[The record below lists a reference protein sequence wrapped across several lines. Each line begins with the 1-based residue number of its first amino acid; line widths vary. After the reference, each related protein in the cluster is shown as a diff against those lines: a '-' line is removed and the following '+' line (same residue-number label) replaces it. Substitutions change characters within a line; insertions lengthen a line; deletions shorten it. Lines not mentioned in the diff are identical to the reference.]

1 MKKEEK
7 SKNIRLVRFGMKS
20 KSTTTNSKDES
31 KTRVSKTQKR
41 FPSCNRISTFAPF
54 QGSTLTDMT
63 RLSQR
68 RKIRNLSFLAFEIA
82 VLLLIV
88 LGENHFCESLSFRNR
103 IVPRTKAGR
112 TNIDRSVLSST
123 NGVVEEE
130 INSNQDSSTTMLP
143 SVLQQTRDS
152 LEGKSV
158 LLTGA
163 SGGLGAQMAIQIAHY
178 CKPKTLI
185 LSGRKEAALQKIAEE
200 CKSGLAT
207 GDDDNVKI
215 VTADL
220 SNKESVLALG
230 ESALSICNQAVD
242 VLINCGGV
250 SSRSD
255 FLDTKLEVDEKV
267 MQINFFAGAALAK
280 AVVPGMV
287 KGNGGKIIWISSVQ
301 GLMGIPSRT
310 SYAASKFAVQGYC
323 EAMRGELAT
332 SDVTVHC
339 VSPGYIRTNLS
350 MSAVTGDGSAHGE
363 MDETTANGADPRD
376 VAVEILDTTVAK
388 GKADFVVAA
397 TPSAKVAIWL
407 RLLLPQVLQNLL
419 VKRFEKA
426 KKKKAESASQVAAT
440 DKKID

>member
-1 MKKEEK
+1 
-7 SKNIRLVRFGMKS
+7 
-20 KSTTTNSKDES
+20 
-31 KTRVSKTQKR
+31 
-41 FPSCNRISTFAPF
+41 
-54 QGSTLTDMT
+54 MT

-68 RKIRNLSFLAFEIA
+68 RKNSFLSFLAFEIT
-82 VLLLIV
+82 VLLLIL
-88 LGENHFCESLSFRNR
+88 LGENHLCESFSFRNS
-103 IVPRTKAGR
+103 IVPRFKTGP
-112 TNIDRSVLSST
+112 TSIDRSLFSSS
-123 NGVVEEE
+123 NGILEEE
-130 INSNQDSSTTMLP
+130 IQTSQDSSNQMLP
-143 SVLQQTRDS
+143 SVSQQTRDS
-152 LEGKSV
+152 LQGKSV

-200 CKSGLAT
+200 CKSGLAS
-207 GDDDNVKI
+207 GDNDVVRI

-230 ESALSICNQAVD
+230 ESALSICDQAVD

-280 AVVPGMV
+280 AFVPGMV
-287 KGNGGKIIWISSVQ
+287 KSGNGGKIIWISSVQ

-323 EAMRGELAT
+323 EAMRAELAT

-376 VAVEILDTTVAK
+376 VAVEILDTAVAK

-407 RLLLPQVLQNLL
+407 RLLFPQVLQNLL

-426 KKKKAESASQVAAT
+426 KKKKAEAAPNVAVT

>member
-1 MKKEEK
+1 M
-7 SKNIRLVRFGMKS
+7 S
-20 KSTTTNSKDES
+20 
-31 KTRVSKTQKR
+31 
-41 FPSCNRISTFAPF
+41 
-54 QGSTLTDMT
+54 

-68 RKIRNLSFLAFEIA
+68 RKNNYLSFLAFEIT
-82 VLLLIV
+82 VLLLLV
-88 LGENHFCESLSFRNR
+88 LGENHLCESFSFRNS
-103 IVPRTKAGR
+103 IGPRTKTGR
-112 TNIDRSVLSST
+112 IDIDRSALSSS
-123 NGVVEEE
+123 NGILEEE
-130 INSNQDSSTTMLP
+130 IKTSQDSSIEMLP
-143 SVLQQTRDS
+143 RVSQLTRDS

-200 CKSGLAT
+200 CKSGMAT
-207 GDDDNVKI
+207 GDNDTVRI

-230 ESALSICNQAVD
+230 ESALSICDQAVD

-287 KGNGGKIIWISSVQ
+287 KSSNGGKIIWISSVQ

-323 EAMRGELAT
+323 EAMRAELAT

-376 VAVEILDTTVAK
+376 VAVEILDTAVAK
-388 GKADFVVAA
+388 GIADFVVAA

-407 RLLLPQVLQNLL
+407 RLLFPQVLQNLL

-426 KKKKAESASQVAAT
+426 KKKKAEATSKVAVD

>member
-1 MKKEEK
+1 M
-7 SKNIRLVRFGMKS
+7 
-20 KSTTTNSKDES
+20 
-31 KTRVSKTQKR
+31 
-41 FPSCNRISTFAPF
+41 
-54 QGSTLTDMT
+54 
-63 RLSQR
+63 
-68 RKIRNLSFLAFEIA
+68 
-82 VLLLIV
+82 LLLIL
-88 LGENHFCESLSFRNR
+88 LGENHLCESFSFRNS
-103 IVPRTKAGR
+103 IVPRFKTGP
-112 TNIDRSVLSST
+112 TSIDRSLFSSS
-123 NGVVEEE
+123 NGILEEE
-130 INSNQDSSTTMLP
+130 IQTSQDSSNQMLP
-143 SVLQQTRDS
+143 SVSQQTRDS
-152 LEGKSV
+152 LQGKSV

-200 CKSGLAT
+200 CKSGLAS
-207 GDDDNVKI
+207 GDNDVVRI

-230 ESALSICNQAVD
+230 ESALSICDQAVD

-280 AVVPGMV
+280 AFVPGMV
-287 KGNGGKIIWISSVQ
+287 KSGNGGKIIWISSVQ

-323 EAMRGELAT
+323 EAMRAELAT

-376 VAVEILDTTVAK
+376 VAVEILDTAVAK

-407 RLLLPQVLQNLL
+407 RLLFPQVLQNLL

-426 KKKKAESASQVAAT
+426 KKKKAEAAPNVAVT

>member
-1 MKKEEK
+1 
-7 SKNIRLVRFGMKS
+7 
-20 KSTTTNSKDES
+20 
-31 KTRVSKTQKR
+31 
-41 FPSCNRISTFAPF
+41 
-54 QGSTLTDMT
+54 MT

-68 RKIRNLSFLAFEIA
+68 RKNSFLSFLAFEIT

-88 LGENHFCESLSFRNR
+88 LGENHLCESFSFRNS
-103 IVPRTKAGR
+103 IVPRFKTGR
-112 TNIDRSVLSST
+112 TSIDRTLLSGS
-123 NGVVEEE
+123 NGILEEE
-130 INSNQDSSTTMLP
+130 VKTSQDSSNEMLP
-143 SVLQQTRDS
+143 SVSQQTRDS

-178 CKPKTLI
+178 CKPKALI

-200 CKSGLAT
+200 CKSGLTT
-207 GDDDNVKI
+207 GDNDVVRI

-230 ESALSICNQAVD
+230 ESALSICDQAVD

-280 AVVPGMV
+280 AFVPGMV
-287 KGNGGKIIWISSVQ
+287 KSGSGGKIIWISSVQ

-323 EAMRGELAT
+323 EAMRAELAT

-376 VAVEILDTTVAK
+376 VAVEILDTAVAK

-407 RLLLPQVLQNLL
+407 RLLFPQVLQNLL

-426 KKKKAESASQVAAT
+426 KKKKAEAAPKVVAT

>member
-1 MKKEEK
+1 
-7 SKNIRLVRFGMKS
+7 
-20 KSTTTNSKDES
+20 
-31 KTRVSKTQKR
+31 
-41 FPSCNRISTFAPF
+41 
-54 QGSTLTDMT
+54 MT

-68 RKIRNLSFLAFEIA
+68 RKNSFLSFLTFEIT
-82 VLLLIV
+82 VLLLIL
-88 LGENHFCESLSFRNR
+88 LGENHLCESFSFRNS
-103 IVPRTKAGR
+103 IVPRFKTGP
-112 TNIDRSVLSST
+112 TSIDRSLHSSS
-123 NGVVEEE
+123 NGILEEE
-130 INSNQDSSTTMLP
+130 IQTSQDSSNEMLP
-143 SVLQQTRDS
+143 SVSQQTRDS
-152 LEGKSV
+152 LQGKSV

-200 CKSGLAT
+200 CKSGLAS
-207 GDDDNVKI
+207 GDNDVVRI

-230 ESALSICNQAVD
+230 ESALSICDQAVD

-280 AVVPGMV
+280 AFVPGMV
-287 KGNGGKIIWISSVQ
+287 KSGNGGKIIWISSVQ

-323 EAMRGELAT
+323 EAMRAELAT

-376 VAVEILDTTVAK
+376 VAVEILDTAVAK

-407 RLLLPQVLQNLL
+407 RLLFPQVLQNLL

-426 KKKKAESASQVAAT
+426 KKKKAEAAPNVAVT

>member
-1 MKKEEK
+1 
-7 SKNIRLVRFGMKS
+7 
-20 KSTTTNSKDES
+20 
-31 KTRVSKTQKR
+31 
-41 FPSCNRISTFAPF
+41 
-54 QGSTLTDMT
+54 MT

-68 RKIRNLSFLAFEIA
+68 RKNSFLSFLAFEIT
-82 VLLLIV
+82 VLLLVV
-88 LGENHFCESLSFRNR
+88 LGENHLCESFSFRNS
-103 IVPRTKAGR
+103 IVPRFKTGR
-112 TNIDRSVLSST
+112 TSIDRTLLSGS
-123 NGVVEEE
+123 NGILEEE
-130 INSNQDSSTTMLP
+130 VKTSQDSSNEMLP
-143 SVLQQTRDS
+143 SVSQQTRDS

-178 CKPKTLI
+178 CKPKALI

-200 CKSGLAT
+200 CKSGLTT
-207 GDDDNVKI
+207 GDNDVVRI

-230 ESALSICNQAVD
+230 ESALSICDQAVD

-280 AVVPGMV
+280 AFVPGMV
-287 KGNGGKIIWISSVQ
+287 KSGNGGKIIWISSVQ

-323 EAMRGELAT
+323 EAMRAELAT

-376 VAVEILDTTVAK
+376 VAVEILDTAVAK

-407 RLLLPQVLQNLL
+407 RLLFPQVLQNLL

-426 KKKKAESASQVAAT
+426 KKKKAEAPKVAAT

>member
-1 MKKEEK
+1 
-7 SKNIRLVRFGMKS
+7 
-20 KSTTTNSKDES
+20 
-31 KTRVSKTQKR
+31 
-41 FPSCNRISTFAPF
+41 
-54 QGSTLTDMT
+54 MT

-68 RKIRNLSFLAFEIA
+68 RKNSFLSFLTFEIT
-82 VLLLIV
+82 VLLLIL
-88 LGENHFCESLSFRNR
+88 LGENHLCESFSFRNS
-103 IVPRTKAGR
+103 IVPRFKTGP
-112 TNIDRSVLSST
+112 TSIDRSLFSSS
-123 NGVVEEE
+123 NGILEEE
-130 INSNQDSSTTMLP
+130 IQTSQDSSNQMLP
-143 SVLQQTRDS
+143 SVSQQTRDS
-152 LEGKSV
+152 LQGKSV

-200 CKSGLAT
+200 CKSGLAS
-207 GDDDNVKI
+207 GDNDVVRI

-230 ESALSICNQAVD
+230 ESALSICDQAVD

-280 AVVPGMV
+280 AFVPGMV
-287 KGNGGKIIWISSVQ
+287 KSGNGGKIIWISSVQ

-323 EAMRGELAT
+323 EAMRAELAT

-376 VAVEILDTTVAK
+376 VAVEILDTAVAK

-407 RLLLPQVLQNLL
+407 RLLFPQVLQNLL

-426 KKKKAESASQVAAT
+426 KKKKAEAAPNVAVT